1 MKKTK
6 TIDLKWIGGR
16 EVLGGVGLRLIG
28 GLGVRLSGSA
38 GGSVTSSFNG
48 GDVEDRGPTAVKQR
62 CESLRE

>member
-6 TIDLKWIGGR
+6 TIDLKWINKR
-16 EVLGGVGLRLIG
+16 EVPDGVGPRLIG
-28 GLGVRLSGSA
+28 GLGVRLSESA

-48 GDVEDRGPTAVKQR
+48 DDVEDRGLAAVKQR